1 MGASVRL
8 RLSPRPRLRLILTT
22 MEDTADMVLD
32 IAVDT
37 MVDMVDMVLDM
48 AVDTMVD
55 TVDTMASV
63 RLRLSPRPRLR
74 LIPTTMEDMA
84 MEDMEDM
91 VDMVLDIAVDTMEDM
106 AVDTMVDMAVDTMA
120 MDMDVNISYQ
130 DWNLDSFCPKLS
142 Q

>member
-1 MGASVRL
+1 
-8 RLSPRPRLRLILTT
+8 
-22 MEDTADMVLD
+22 MED
-32 IAVDT
+32 
-37 MVDMVDMVLDM
+37 MVDMVDTVLDM

-63 RLRLSPRPRLR
+63 KLRLR
-74 LIPTTMEDMA
+74 LIPTTMEDMEA
-84 MEDMEDM
+84 M

-120 MDMDVNISYQ
+120 MDMAVNILHQ

-142 Q
+142 QNSLFRINLI

>member
-1 MGASVRL
+1 
-8 RLSPRPRLRLILTT
+8 
-22 MEDTADMVLD
+22 
-32 IAVDT
+32 
-37 MVDMVDMVLDM
+37 MVLDM

-84 MEDMEDM
+84 MEGMEDM

-120 MDMDVNISYQ
+120 MDMAVNFLHQ

-142 Q
+142 QNSLFRINLIKK

>member
-1 MGASVRL
+1 MGTL
-8 RLSPRPRLRLILTT
+8 RLSPRPRLRLIPTT
-22 MEDTADMVLD
+22 MG
-32 IAVDT
+32 
-37 MVDMVDMVLDM
+37 DM

-84 MEDMEDM
+84 MEDM
-91 VDMVLDIAVDTMEDM
+91 

-120 MDMDVNISYQ
+120 MDMAVNILHQ

-142 Q
+142 QNSLFRINLI

>member
-1 MGASVRL
+1 MG
-8 RLSPRPRLRLILTT
+8 
-22 MEDTADMVLD
+22 DMV
-32 IAVDT
+32 
-37 MVDMVDMVLDM
+37 
-48 AVDTMVD
+48 VDTMVD

-84 MEDMEDM
+84 MEDM
-91 VDMVLDIAVDTMEDM
+91 VDMVLDIAVDTMEDT

-120 MDMDVNISYQ
+120 MDMAVNISHQ

-142 Q
+142 QNSLFR